1 MYKLI
6 ISIMKTFLFCV
17 IFGAASA
24 PPALA
29 QEEFSIQS
37 EAMQG
42 TREIVVHLPKNY
54 DENRE
59 EGYPVIYMLDAG
71 AADKMTAEIASFYHW
86 GDLMP
91 EVIVIGLKNADR
103 GLDFLPHF
111 DQRERDGEQ
120 VSGNGGKLL
129 SYIENELIPFA
140 NNQFNTNGDDAFAG
154 HSAGGRFVTYAL
166 SQSPGL
172 FDAYFITSPAFGNG
186 GKWSSKTFEALEE
199 TLKQDLDFPDLVYLS
214 VGGDGAPGPLTD
226 SVLLSNYFRLTALL
240 RQHLPKEVKFHHEVH
255 DSANHT
261 SNSAISMAKALQ
273 LHFATS
279 PEAE

>member
-1 MYKLI
+1 MYNLS
-6 ISIMKTFLFCV
+6 ISIMKTILF
-17 IFGAASA
+17 FGVFAITSV
-24 PPALA
+24 PPAIA
-29 QEEFSIQS
+29 QQEFSIQS
-37 EAMQG
+37 EAMQE

-54 DENRE
+54 DPDRE

-71 AADKMTAEIASFYHW
+71 AKDKLTAEMASYYHW
-86 GDLMP
+86 GDLIP
-91 EVIVIGLKNADR
+91 ELIVIGLKNGDR
-103 GLDFLPHF
+103 GLDFLPHY

-140 NNQFNTNGDDAFAG
+140 NNQFNTNGYDVFAG
-154 HSAGGRFVTYAL
+154 HSAGGRFVTYVL

-172 FDAYFITSPAFGNG
+172 FDAYIITSPSFGLG
-186 GKWSSKTFEALEE
+186 RWSQKTFEALEE
-199 TLKQDLDFPDLVYLS
+199 TFKQNLDFPDLVYLS
-214 VGGDGAPGPLTD
+214 VGGDEWSGPLTD
-226 SVLLSNYFRLTALL
+226 SVLLPDYYRLTALL